1 MAVSRLIQYRLRV
14 ADGLAVNYLLV
25 GSDNCSLP
33 VHLKIPNQDSNER
46 AMPNALR
53 GNANQLHRCP
63 HIRRRNYSTQASIP
77 ICREAWVAVHW
88 FLNQKRSSPAFWKRT
103 CFSREP
109 ISSAHVDPFPAF
121 LTLICPR
128 NGLGTFWSK
137 QMEAARDK
145 GGKDTHNQRPNTDIH
160 GCHPH

>member
-1 MAVSRLIQYRLRV
+1 MGLQWTISLWVLTTAVSQ
-14 ADGLAVNYLLV
+14 
-25 GSDNCSLP
+25 ST
-33 VHLKIPNQDSNER
+33 LKSPIR
-46 AMPNALR
+46 TAMKEQCLMHC

-63 HIRRRNYSTQASIP
+63 HIRRRNYSLQASIP